1 MKASQIFKIAAL
13 ASAGAY
19 AYHFFKENPHIF
31 TLQPTNEEK
40 ARELIDRLQTQNVIN
55 SNIAGVAHDVVSF
68 GGKRYQGLD
77 NVIDIKPTRVRYG

>member
-19 AYHFFKENPHIF
+19 AYHFFKENPHLF
-31 TLQPTNEEK
+31 SLQPTNEEK
-40 ARELIDRLQTQNVIN
+40 ARELIDRLQTNDFIN

-68 GGKRYQGLD
+68 GSSRFQRNG
-77 NVIDIKPTRVRYG
+77 VIDITPTKVQYG

>member
-1 MKASQIFKIAAL
+1 MKTSQVFKIIAL
-13 ASAGAY
+13 AGAGAY
-19 AYHFFKENPHIF
+19 AYHFFKENPHLF

-68 GGKRYQGLD
+68 GGNRYQKRGS
-77 NVIDIKPTRVRYG
+77 VIDVTPSRVHYG